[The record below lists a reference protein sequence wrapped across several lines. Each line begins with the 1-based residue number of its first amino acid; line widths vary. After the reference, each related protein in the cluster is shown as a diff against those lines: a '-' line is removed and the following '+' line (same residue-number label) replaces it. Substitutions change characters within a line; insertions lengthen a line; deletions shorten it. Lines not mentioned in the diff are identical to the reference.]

1 MFFSE
6 AVSAILTERK
16 NSGNQVGLSR
26 MKKASLIIILSLFGA
41 GAVLPAPGSTSVV
54 FAQRK
59 DKDDK
64 KNPAGPP
71 VVRPK
76 GGQDKQKEPPPKKDK
91 RPG

>member
-1 MFFSE
+1 
-6 AVSAILTERK
+6 
-16 NSGNQVGLSR
+16 
-26 MKKASLIIILSLFGA
+26 MKKAFLILSLSLFGA
-41 GAVLPAPGSTSVV
+41 VAVLPAPGSGSVV

-76 GGQDKQKEPPPKKDK
+76 GGQDKGKEPPPKKEK
-91 RPG
+91 KPN